1 MAKRPASQTV
11 YQRSRNVR
19 PVDKA
24 IFHQITGA
32 GKSHIKR
39 QFFGLSDADVKAI
52 EDEVD
57 LSLAV
62 NLQSEGSRSA

>member
-1 MAKRPASQTV
+1 MAQRTGLTAS
-11 YQRSRNVR
+11 QRSRNVR
-19 PVDKA
+19 AVDKA
-24 IFHQITGA
+24 TFHQITGA

-52 EDEVD
+52 EDETD
-57 LSLAV
+57 IALAV